1 MIKRTIITDDI
12 KNLVRSSIMENPN
25 INPLDVSLHR
35 KFCVGNVI
43 MIKSKDGRYSL
54 NLPEEFNKEHLMI
67 WKSDVGGVLLN
78 ELKQTDKFLFE
89 HIGKEF
95 RVLLKRIREGELE
108 SLTQRKLVHITIGD
122 YDYVIIKVVK
132 LPEYMYSNIVN
143 EEKYIVDDIIEDENV
158 HFIDEDVHKN
168 EDENDSFQLF

>member
-95 RVLLKRIREGELE
+95 RVLLKRIREELFN
-108 SLTQRKLVHITIGD
+108 RKNRVKRVKDKLEENKQNQDALKKSSSIENIEEIANPKDQEGWPNPD
-122 YDYVIIKVVK
+122 KEIK
-132 LPEYMYSNIVN
+132 L
-143 EEKYIVDDIIEDENV
+143 
-158 HFIDEDVHKN
+158 
-168 EDENDSFQLF
+168 